1 MFNKKLKE
9 EAIKTLQKAANEYN
23 KQLEDTMCKME
34 ELQKIR
40 DSSVKII
47 NDVNHYISDL
57 ANSPKEYD
65 TTIAQTTDR
74 CNRFNERIKM
84 LKNERQEIDGTAGT
98 GTLAEGTD
106 TTITSSAAI
115 AVAMALGTSSTS
127 KAVNSLSG
135 AVAINTSLTSLASIS
150 GVTLAGGTGI
160 ASGPL
165 LLTAANP
172 VFIAIGA
179 LAFLGG
185 GWWASRKNKK
195 IAKAAEES
203 TKVIKKET
211 ERIKEIG
218 VTAEIRK
225 AETCELKVKITGLLN
240 AFQEK
245 KMFNYNL
252 FNEEDKDMLRIL
264 INSTE
269 TLSKKIGETV
279 TNIPE
284 NKIAIVGI
292 SHPISFEA

>member
-34 ELQKIR
+34 ELQEIR

-47 NDVNHYISDL
+47 NDVNYYKSDL
-57 ANSPKEYD
+57 KNSPKEYD
-65 TTIAQTTDR
+65 TTIAQATSR
-74 CNRFNERIKM
+74 CDHFNERINKM
-84 LKNERQEIDGTAGT
+84 LKNESQGIGGTAGT
-98 GTLAEGTD
+98 DALEGGD
-106 TTITSSAAI
+106 DAAITPSMAI

-135 AVAINTSLTSLASIS
+135 AVAINTSLTSLASLS

-172 VFIAIGA
+172 VFLAIGA

-185 GWWASRKNKK
+185 GLWASRKNKK

-203 TKVIKKET
+203 TKAIKKET

-218 VTAEIRK
+218 VTVDIRK
-225 AETCELKVKITGLLN
+225 AETHDLNVKITGLYN
-240 AFQEK
+240 AFQER

-252 FNEEDKDMLRIL
+252 FNEEDKDLLRVL

-269 TLSKKIGETV
+269 TLSKKIEETV

-284 NKIAIVGI
+284 NKIALARV
-292 SHPISFEA
+292 SRLF

>member
-34 ELQKIR
+34 ELQEIR

-47 NDVNHYISDL
+47 NDVNYYKSDL
-57 ANSPKEYD
+57 KNSPKEYD
-65 TTIAQTTDR
+65 TTIAQATSR
-74 CNRFNERIKM
+74 CDHFNERIKM
-84 LKNERQEIDGTAGT
+84 LKNESQGIGGTAGT
-98 GTLAEGTD
+98 DALEGGD
-106 TTITSSAAI
+106 DAAITPSTAI

-135 AVAINTSLTSLASIS
+135 AVAINTSLTSLASLS
-150 GVTLAGGTGI
+150 GVALAGGTGI

-172 VFIAIGA
+172 VFLAIGA

-185 GWWASRKNKK
+185 GLWASRKNKK

-203 TKVIKKET
+203 TKAIKKET

-218 VTAEIRK
+218 VTVDIRK
-225 AETCELKVKITGLLN
+225 AETHDLNVKITGLYN
-240 AFQEK
+240 AF
-245 KMFNYNL
+245 
-252 FNEEDKDMLRIL
+252 
-264 INSTE
+264 
-269 TLSKKIGETV
+269 
-279 TNIPE
+279 
-284 NKIAIVGI
+284 
-292 SHPISFEA
+292 

>member
-9 EAIKTLQKAANEYN
+9 ETIKTLQKAANEYN

-34 ELQKIR
+34 ELQEIR

-47 NDVNHYISDL
+47 NDVNYYKSDL
-57 ANSPKEYD
+57 KNSPKEYD
-65 TTIAQTTDR
+65 TTIAQATSR
-74 CNRFNERIKM
+74 CDHFNKRIKM
-84 LKNERQEIDGTAGT
+84 LKNESQGIGGTAGT
-98 GTLAEGTD
+98 DALEGGD
-106 TTITSSAAI
+106 DAAITPSTAI

-135 AVAINTSLTSLASIS
+135 AVAINTSLTSLASLS

-172 VFIAIGA
+172 VFLAIGA

-185 GWWASRKNKK
+185 GLWASRKNKK

-203 TKVIKKET
+203 TKAIKKET

-218 VTAEIRK
+218 VTVDIRK
-225 AETCELKVKITGLLN
+225 AETHDLNVKITGLYN
-240 AFQEK
+240 AFQER

-252 FNEEDKDMLRIL
+252 FNEEDKDLLRVL

-269 TLSKKIGETV
+269 TLSKKIEETV
-279 TNIPE
+279 TNIPG
-284 NKIAIVGI
+284 NKIALARV
-292 SHPISFEA
+292 SRLF

>member
-23 KQLEDTMCKME
+23 IQLEDTMCKME
-34 ELQKIR
+34 ELQEIR

-47 NDVNHYISDL
+47 NDVNYYKSDL
-57 ANSPKEYD
+57 KNSPKEYD
-65 TTIAQTTDR
+65 TTIAQATSR
-74 CNRFNERIKM
+74 CDHFNERINKM
-84 LKNERQEIDGTAGT
+84 LKNESQGIGGTAGT
-98 GTLAEGTD
+98 DALEGGD
-106 TTITSSAAI
+106 DAAITPSMAI

-135 AVAINTSLTSLASIS
+135 AVAINTSLTSLASLS

-172 VFIAIGA
+172 VFLAIGA

-185 GWWASRKNKK
+185 GLWASRKNKK

-203 TKVIKKET
+203 TKAIKKET

-218 VTAEIRK
+218 VTVDIRK
-225 AETCELKVKITGLLN
+225 AETHDLNVKITGLYN
-240 AFQEK
+240 AFQER

-252 FNEEDKDMLRIL
+252 FNEEDKDLLRVL

-269 TLSKKIGETV
+269 TLSKKIEETV

-284 NKIAIVGI
+284 NKIALARV
-292 SHPISFEA
+292 SRLF